1 MSLSSEYNF
10 KSEEADI
17 GYKSEETKQNF
28 IKNKKV
34 IINFVIQHLPR
45 SDIDLSK
52 FRIPSYLDMDREE
65 NEEKIKCK

>member
-28 IKNKKV
+28 IKNK
-34 IINFVIQHLPR
+34 
-45 SDIDLSK
+45 
-52 FRIPSYLDMDREE
+52 
-65 NEEKIKCK
+65 